1 MIAGTAALTLRAAGP
16 DDEAFLAQVYASTR
30 AGEMAAVPWSD
41 DERRA
46 FIAMQHRAQHTDY
59 HGCYPDASFDLVMV
73 GAQAVGRLYLHRG
86 EREHRIIDI
95 ALLPPFRGQGIGT
108 RLLDGVLAGA
118 QAAGVPVRLHVEA
131 GNPAAALYR
140 RLGFVEV
147 PAPEDET
154 GFEIYHEMEWLPRI
168 GLEGSR

>member
-1 MIAGTAALTLRAAGP
+1 
-16 DDEAFLAQVYASTR
+16 
-30 AGEMAAVPWSD
+30 
-41 DERRA
+41 
-46 FIAMQHRAQHTDY
+46 
-59 HGCYPDASFDLVMV
+59 V